1 VLVGT
6 IDHIVLLFKLHN
18 IEKNTLYL
26 IGAFVSIVL
35 YIGWLVAVAISILG
49 FISLILQYVA
59 LATTLGE
66 PKQTLQRHAT
76 HSSLVPLE
84 ISFHTINHM
93 VATGELISS
102 GDAATKIKGSKVD

>member
-6 IDHIVLLFKLHN
+6 IDHIVLLFKLHD

-59 LATTLGE
+59 LSDNTRRAQANLTT
-66 PKQTLQRHAT
+66 TRNSHF
-76 HSSLVPLE
+76 SSP
-84 ISFHTINHM
+84 S
-93 VATGELISS
+93 
-102 GDAATKIKGSKVD
+102 

>member
-6 IDHIVLLFKLHN
+6 IDHIVLLFKLHD

-35 YIGWLVAVAISILG
+35 YIGWLLAVAISILG
-49 FISLILQYVA
+49 FISLIHQYVA
-59 LATTLGE
+59 LDVNTRRAQ
-66 PKQTLQRHAT
+66 QTLRRYAT
-76 HSSLVPLE
+76 YSSLVPLE